1 MVKKVTFEGIPFGI
15 DKDSGRVKDVFS
27 VARGM
32 DCHCICPVCKTD
44 LIAKQGDLKA
54 WHFSHTTDVQGDCE
68 RSLLTSIKM
77 MVRQVLQDEE
87 QLFIGHLMVGGSAGA
102 MPLKTLSFDV
112 PICGATADVTAS
124 VGDYT
129 VALFLDDH
137 NPTTPQPD
145 FSHITFDDALIA
157 IKLDLKQMERRL
169 IKLQGESTMD
179 GNFTEL
185 LSHMVTGEA
194 DGKEWIYH
202 PDMVRLPEEKLHRI
216 SHETS
221 GNAKYISER
230 LEDVDIDVPDVLPMS
245 FKGLVEEMRRTM
257 NVMSSLTV
265 RINELAESNEFYEF
279 VRYFRHQCL
288 TVNDCVDQVLYGSWV
303 QGVQG
308 KNAQNAMTENEKV
321 YMRSLLNLG
330 NYNLSLQLK
339 LAEYATQ
346 PSGKGRL

>member
-44 LIAKQGDLKA
+44 LIAKQGDLKV
-54 WHFSHTTDVQGDCE
+54 WHFSHATDVKGDCE

-77 MVRQVLQDEE
+77 MVRQVLQEEE
-87 QLFIGHLMVGGSAGA
+87 QLYIGHLMIGGSAGA
-102 MPLKTLSFDV
+102 MPLKALSYDV
-112 PICGATADVTAS
+112 PICGATADITAS

-137 NPTTPQPD
+137 NPITPQPD
-145 FSHITFDDALIA
+145 FSHITGNDALIA
-157 IKLDLKQMERRL
+157 VKLDLKQMERRL
-169 IKLQGESTMD
+169 IKLQGESTMS
-179 GNFTEL
+179 GSFTEL

-202 PDMVRLPEEKLHRI
+202 PDMIRIPEEKLHRL
-216 SHETS
+216 SNETS
-221 GNAKYISER
+221 GNAKYITAR
-230 LEDVDIDVPDVLPMS
+230 LEEIDIQVPDVIPLS

-265 RINELAESNEFYEF
+265 RINELAESDEFYEF
-279 VRYFRHQCL
+279 VRYFRHHCL
-288 TVNDCVDQVLYGSWV
+288 SVNDCVDHDLYGHWV
-303 QGVQG
+303 LGVQG
-308 KNAQNAMTENEKV
+308 INAQHAMTENEKV
-321 YMRSLLNLG
+321 FMRNLIDLG

-339 LAEYATQ
+339 LREYAKQ
-346 PSGKGRL
+346 SSGKERL